1 MITVYHAITG
11 TNVGGAEIVLQR
23 SLSALDREHYANR
36 VLSLLA
42 PGGVAPRIEA
52 LGVPVDTLNM
62 ARALPGPQNLW
73 RLFKVVGRETPDV
86 IHGWMYHGCVA
97 GTAAWRLKGKRSAL
111 IWSIHH
117 SLNDIAQEPKRTRQM
132 IRLLAR
138 WSGLPASII
147 YCSKTAR
154 AQHERVG
161 FSPERGVMIPNG
173 IDTAHFRPDPAAR
186 GRLAEIVGAS
196 PDQFLIAVIG
206 RVDPMKDHSNAIRAA
221 ARLKAEG
228 RDFRMMFMGRD
239 AEPSNAELNA
249 SIAEAGVGDRIALL
263 GQRDDIPAL
272 MPGLDLLLSSSAWGE
287 AFPLVIAEAMAA
299 GVPAVATDLGDSAD
313 LIGDTGSIVPPRDAD
328 ALAAAVAKV
337 MDMDGDARAAL
348 GARARR
354 RIEKNFALSAVT
366 RLYEDVYDRV
376 AAR

>member
-1 MITVYHAITG
+1 MISVYHAITG

-23 SLSALDREHYANR
+23 SLGALDREHYANR

-42 PGGVAPRIEA
+42 PGGVAPKIEA
-52 LGVPVDTLNM
+52 LGVPVDTLGM
-62 ARALPGPQNLW
+62 ARALPGPGNLW
-73 RLFKVVGRETPDV
+73 RFFNVVARENPDV

-97 GTAAWRLKGKRSAL
+97 ASAAWRLKGRKTPL
-111 IWSIHH
+111 VWSIHH
-117 SLNDIAQEPKRTRQM
+117 SLNDIAQEPKRTQQM

-147 YCSKTAR
+147 YCSKTAQ

-161 FSPERGVMIPNG
+161 FCSERALMIPNG
-173 IDTAHFRPDPAAR
+173 IDTEHFKPDAGAR
-186 GRLAEIVGAS
+186 TRLAKVAGAS

-206 RVDPMKDHSNAIRAA
+206 RVDPMKDHANAVRAA
-221 ARLKAEG
+221 ARLMAED
-228 RDFRMMFMGRD
+228 RNFRMVFVGRD
-239 AEPSNAELNA
+239 AETSNTELSA
-249 SIAEAGVGDRIALL
+249 LIAEAGVGDHVTLL

-287 AFPLVIAEAMAA
+287 AFPLVIAEAMAT
-299 GVPAVATDLGDSAD
+299 GVPAVATDLGDSAA
-313 LIGDTGSIVPPRDAD
+313 LIGDTGLIVPPRDAD
-328 ALAAAVAKV
+328 ALAGAIAKI
-337 MDMDGDARAAL
+337 MDMDGAARADL

-354 RIEKNFALSAVT
+354 RIEENFALPAVT
-366 RLYEDVYDRV
+366 RLYEDVYERL